1 MMNDNLYRAEIDI
14 VADLSDIEADES
26 LLEAMFGEK
35 YLIKLLIVQRFGNF
49 IKRAFL
55 QAECLLPNNQEI
67 MLTSNDIEIDKNI
80 KKYFRDYE
88 RNQFNLKVII
98 ADDVPITQ
106 RFNSLLNSDEFFKLS
121 HLFNVTS
128 YTIGGKIKE
137 IELNDNHLNGGK
149 ITVTD
154 FQGAYSFGDINYQP
168 KSETVDL
175 TLENYNQLFWGDKA
189 DKYVQLENGESLPY
203 YLVRQHLFILIS
215 ADDIPVHLL
224 DDIDEQEWKLR
235 KSATRKYNLL
245 RDIDLD
251 FDNLTDDFD
260 DLSDDFDLP

>member
-14 VADLSDIEADES
+14 VADLSDIETDEP

-137 IELNDNHLNGGK
+137 IELDDNHLNGGK

-175 TLENYNQLFWGDKA
+175 TLENYNQLFWGDNA
-189 DKYVQLENGESLPY
+189 DKYVQLENGEILPD
-203 YLVRQHLFILIS
+203 YLVRQHLFTLRS
-215 ADDIPVHLL
+215 ADDISVHLL
-224 DDIDEQEWKLR
+224 DDIEQPKWKLR

-245 RDIDLD
+245 KDSL
-251 FDNLTDDFD
+251 LDFD
-260 DLSDDFDLP
+260 DLLDDFDIP

>member
-26 LLEAMFGEK
+26 LIEAMFGEK
-35 YLIKLLIVQRFGNF
+35 YLIKLLFLQRFSNF

-67 MLTSNDIEIDKNI
+67 DLTSNDIEIDKNI
-80 KKYFRDYE
+80 KKYFRDYD

-106 RFNSLLNSDEFFKLS
+106 RLNSLLNSDEFVKLS
-121 HLFNVTS
+121 HLLNITC
-128 YTIGGKIKE
+128 YTISGKIKE
-137 IELNDNHLNGGK
+137 IELDSNHLNGGE

-154 FQGAYSFGDINYQP
+154 FQGAYSFGDINYQS
-168 KSETVDL
+168 KSETVVL

-189 DKYVQLENGESLPY
+189 DKYAQLENGENLPQY
-203 YLVRQHLFILIS
+203 FKRQHLFTLRNV
-215 ADDIPVHLL
+215 DDIPEHLL
-224 DDIDEQEWKLR
+224 DSIGEEWWKFR
-235 KSATRKYNLL
+235 KFATRKYNLL
-245 RDIDLD
+245 KDSL
-251 FDNLTDDFD
+251 LDFD
-260 DLSDDFDLP
+260 DLLDDFDIP

>member
-26 LLEAMFGEK
+26 LIEAMSGEK
-35 YLIKLLIVQRFGNF
+35 YLIRLLFLQRFSNF

-67 MLTSNDIEIDKNI
+67 DLTSNDIEIDKNI
-80 KKYFRDYE
+80 KKYFRDYD

-106 RFNSLLNSDEFFKLS
+106 RLNSLLNSDEFFKLS
-121 HLFNVTS
+121 HLLNITC
-128 YTIGGKIKE
+128 YTISGKIKE
-137 IELNDNHLNGGK
+137 IELDSNHLNGGE

-154 FQGAYSFGDINYQP
+154 FQGTYSFGDINYQS

-175 TLENYNQLFWGDKA
+175 TLENYNQLFLSDKA
-189 DKYVQLENGESLPY
+189 DKYVQLENGESLSD
-203 YLVRQHLFILIS
+203 YLVRQHLFTLS
-215 ADDIPVHLL
+215 NADDIPVHLL
-224 DDIDEQEWKLR
+224 DNIDEKELKLR
-235 KSATRKYNLL
+235 KSLKHKYHLLADNDFDDLL
-245 RDIDLD
+245 RDID
-251 FDNLTDDFD
+251 FLTEK
-260 DLSDDFDLP
+260 LHRT

>member
-14 VADLSDIEADES
+14 TADLSDIEVDES
-26 LLEAMFGEK
+26 LLEAMLGEK
-35 YLIKLLIVQRFGNF
+35 YLIRLLFLQRFSNF

-67 MLTSNDIEIDKNI
+67 MLTSNDIEIDQNI

-106 RFNSLLNSDEFFKLS
+106 RLNSLLNSDEFFKLS
-121 HLFNVTS
+121 HLFNITC
-128 YTIGGKIKE
+128 YTISGKIKE
-137 IELNDNHLNGGK
+137 IELDSNHLNGGE

-154 FQGAYSFGDINYQP
+154 FQGAYSFGDINYQS

-175 TLENYNQLFWGDKA
+175 TLENYNPLFLGDMT
-189 DKYVQLENGESLPY
+189 DKYVQLENGESLPD
-203 YLVRQHLFILIS
+203 YLKRQHLFTLRNVE
-215 ADDIPVHLL
+215 DIPTYLL
-224 DDIDEQEWKLR
+224 DDIDEQEWKFR

-245 RDIDLD
+245 KDSL
-251 FDNLTDDFD
+251 LDFD
-260 DLSDDFDLP
+260 DLLDDFDIP

>member
-1 MMNDNLYRAEIDI
+1 MNDNLYRAEIDI
-14 VADLSDIEADES
+14 VADLSNIEADES
-26 LLEAMFGEK
+26 LIEAMFGEK
-35 YLIKLLIVQRFGNF
+35 YLIKLLFVQRFGNF

-67 MLTSNDIEIDKNI
+67 NLTSNDIEIDKNI
-80 KKYFRDYE
+80 KQYFRDYE

-137 IELNDNHLNGGK
+137 IELDDNHLNGGQ
-149 ITVTD
+149 ITVTY
-154 FQGAYSFGDINYQP
+154 FQGTYSFGDINYQS
-168 KSETVDL
+168 KSETFDL
-175 TLENYNQLFWGDKA
+175 TLENYNPLFLGDMA
-189 DKYVQLENGESLPY
+189 DKYVQLENGESLPD
-203 YLVRQHLFILIS
+203 YLKRQHLFTLRNVE
-215 ADDIPVHLL
+215 DIPTYLL
-224 DDIDEQEWKLR
+224 DDIDEQEWKFR

-245 RDIDLD
+245 KDSL
-251 FDNLTDDFD
+251 LDFD
-260 DLSDDFDLP
+260 DLLDDFDIP